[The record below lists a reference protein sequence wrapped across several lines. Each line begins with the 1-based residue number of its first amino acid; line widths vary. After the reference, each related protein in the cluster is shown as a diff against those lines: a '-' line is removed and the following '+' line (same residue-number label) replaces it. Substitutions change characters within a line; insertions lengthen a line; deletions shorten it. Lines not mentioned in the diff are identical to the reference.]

1 MTENQ
6 NFEMFKEV
14 VLNFGKTDIDII
26 YCKILISN
34 RCKHGFVPNLLK
46 ESVTVPILDVG
57 SF

>member
-6 NFEMFKEV
+6 NFERFKEV
-14 VLNFGKTDIDII
+14 VHNFGKTDLDII
-26 YCKILISN
+26 YCKILIST

-46 ESVTVPILDVG
+46 ESITVPILDHG